1 MLDRFWGN
9 ASTAATLERMI
20 SSHRIPQTLLLSGP
34 EGVGKAT
41 LVRRFAARLLGEVEA
56 QTPSGM
62 SPLISGRGSHHGL
75 SLNEKIEQDDLS
87 REENRA
93 VIADREKW
101 TGEKRGD
108 DPLFFST
115 YQDFVTFCPEGPLRQ
130 ISIPQMRL
138 VRERAQLLPSRGHWR
153 VFLIDQLDRASH
165 QVADSLLKTLEEPPP
180 HLILF
185 LTAENPFDLPPTIRS
200 RSVQFHLSP
209 LSDEEMHS
217 FSNSHGLKDADK
229 RLGLSGGCP
238 GLACSMDLQA
248 YEKRR
253 TALLALL
260 DAAAGGSF
268 AHWVQRSESL
278 IASKSEKLDLYFKI
292 LYGLLEDLLLLMHGR
307 TAVRNQDIVEDLAK
321 LASRVN
327 FAWIREAI
335 AFTDELIGLQRRNVQ
350 KGPSLDQGV
359 LRLRQIQVP

>member
-1 MLDRFWGN
+1 MFEKFWGN

-34 EGVGKAT
+34 EGVGKST
-41 LVRRFAARLLGEVEA
+41 LVRRFAARLLGEA
-56 QTPSGM
+56 SSDSASHRIAPA
-62 SPLISGRGSHHGL
+62 SHHGL
-75 SLNEKIEQDDLS
+75 SSDEKIEQDDLS

-93 VIADREKW
+93 IIADREKW

-115 YQDFVTFCPEGPLRQ
+115 HSDFVTFCPEGPLRQ

-138 VRERAQLLPSRGHWR
+138 ARERAQLLPSRGHWR
-153 VFLIDQLDRASH
+153 IFLIDQLDRASH

-185 LTAENPFDLPPTIRS
+185 LTAENPFDLPATIRS

-209 LSDEEMHS
+209 LSDAEMLS
-217 FSNSHGLKDADK
+217 FANSRELKEASK
-229 RLGLSGGCP
+229 RLGLAGGSP

-260 DAAAGGSF
+260 EAAAGGSF
-268 AHWVQRSESL
+268 AQWVQRSESL

-292 LYGLLEDLLLLMHGR
+292 LYGLLEDLLLLMHGK
-307 TAVRNQDIVEDLAK
+307 TSLRNQDIAGELTR
-321 LASRVN
+321 LASRVS

-359 LRLRQIQVP
+359 MRLRRVVAI